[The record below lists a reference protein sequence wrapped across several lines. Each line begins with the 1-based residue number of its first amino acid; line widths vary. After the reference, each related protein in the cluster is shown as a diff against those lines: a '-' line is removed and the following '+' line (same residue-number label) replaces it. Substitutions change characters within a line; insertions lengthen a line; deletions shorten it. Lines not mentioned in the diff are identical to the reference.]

1 MNLIVIPFH
10 DWRKSENEGFRTRD
24 VHFIKAFEKIDDVE
38 KVLIINRP
46 FTKLELLVKKHK
58 MSLNGELIYKR
69 KSFSIIKVSNKIFVL
84 DYKSN
89 DVLGQLSLKHKWFIN
104 KYGDEKLL
112 EFITEAQE
120 ILGLSNPS
128 VICQNVFAYRLLLK
142 LKAENKVFDAWDN
155 FTKFPT
161 YAHLKSELER
171 GYHQISKNVKTWIT
185 NSIENQFFFKNKF
198 SAKEVYLIKNGVN
211 EDFAKDCF
219 EIPLDMKNIP
229 RPIAGFGGKLSYLID
244 VELINHI
251 VKDNPKLSFVF
262 VGQVLDKEKFGKII
276 NTPNL
281 YFLGDKKYD
290 VYPCYVNQFD
300 IGIIPYEVKE
310 KQHGGD
316 SIKAYEYLQAGKKV
330 IGTKGNGLMDLSD
343 YLYLAEDKY
352 QFSTLLKSALVPKK
366 SFNAKDFS
374 WESKANKMLRIIEK

>member
-1 MNLIVIPFH
+1 MNLIIIPFH
-10 DWRKSENEGFRTRD
+10 DWRKSEKEGFRTRD
-24 VHFIKAFEKIDDVE
+24 VHFIKAFEKIEGVG
-38 KVLIINRP
+38 KILIVNRP
-46 FTKLELLVKKHK
+46 FTKLELILKKNK
-58 MSLNGELIYKR
+58 LKLNGELIFIR
-69 KSFSIIKVSNKIFVL
+69 DGFSITKISNKIYIL

-89 DVLGQLSLKHKWFIN
+89 DIIGQFRLRHKWFIA
-104 KYGDEKLL
+104 KYGNKKLSQ
-112 EFITEAQE
+112 FITEAQE

-161 YAHLKSELER
+161 YAHLRSEIER
-171 GYHQISKNVKTWIT
+171 GYHQISKNVKTWTT
-185 NSIENQFFFKNKF
+185 NSIENQKIYKEKYL
-198 SAKEVYLIKNGVN
+198 AKDVLLIKNGVN
-211 EDFAKDCF
+211 ENFAQNCL
-219 EIPLDMKNIP
+219 EMPSDMKDIP
-229 RPIAGFGGKLSYLID
+229 RPIIGFGGKLSYLID

-290 VYPCYVNQFD
+290 IYPCYVNQFD

-330 IGTKGNGLMDLSD
+330 IGTQGNGLMDLSD

-352 QFSTLLKSALVPKK
+352 QFSTLLKSVLVPKK

-374 WESKANKMLRIIEK
+374 WESKANKMLRIVEK